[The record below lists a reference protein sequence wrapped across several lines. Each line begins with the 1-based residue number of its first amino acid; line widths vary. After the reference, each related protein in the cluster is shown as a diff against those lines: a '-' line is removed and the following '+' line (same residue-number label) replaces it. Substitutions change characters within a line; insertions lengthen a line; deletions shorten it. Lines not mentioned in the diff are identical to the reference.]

1 MKKKVVLVD
10 DHKIFLEGISGIL
23 SDSETVEVAERAYSG
38 REGLE
43 AIRAVRPDLVILDIT
58 MPEINGIEVTRAVKH
73 EMPAVK
79 ILILS
84 MHLDRRM
91 IIEVLKAGADGY
103 ALKESEPVELVTA
116 IDVVLSGLMY
126 LSPGVVTL
134 LIRDY
139 IQKLAL
145 PGAQEKLDVL
155 SAREKE
161 ILSLISDGKSAK
173 EIARKLCISRN
184 TVDVHRRNLKQK
196 LGCENLNELTRY
208 VMREGLMNFDR

>member
-23 SDSETVEVAERAYSG
+23 SDSETVEVTERAYSG

-103 ALKESEPVELVTA
+103 ALKESEPAELITA

-208 VMREGLMNFDR
+208 AMREGLMNFDR